1 MREGHPFKVTTPDAD
16 PDFCP
21 ICSRPIDRSSVHV
34 ADGWVDFDCEACGEV
49 RLDLE
54 KHRENRGFAEHLETA
69 LSQYDRA
76 SSPSLGGPSLEQS
89 QKANAKEAESFR
101 ERMKD
106 FVVARRA
113 TIAGGGRL
121 AVAGAFEPTG
131 AGRTEVGGLAGITT
145 FDLIVEGGRPPNVV

>member
-1 MREGHPFKVTTPDAD
+1 MREGHPFKVTTPDVD
-16 PDFCP
+16 PGFCP
-21 ICSRPIDRSSVHV
+21 ICSRRIDRSSVNV
-34 ADGWVDFDCEACGEV
+34 AEGWVDFDCEACGEV

-69 LSQYDRA
+69 LSQYDRSAVQDEAGSSDA
-76 SSPSLGGPSLEQS
+76 S
-89 QKANAKEAESFR
+89 EASAFR

-121 AVAGAFEPTG
+121 AVSGFFLPTG

-145 FDLIVEGGRPPNVV
+145 FDLIVEGGRPPNVTVVTPSE